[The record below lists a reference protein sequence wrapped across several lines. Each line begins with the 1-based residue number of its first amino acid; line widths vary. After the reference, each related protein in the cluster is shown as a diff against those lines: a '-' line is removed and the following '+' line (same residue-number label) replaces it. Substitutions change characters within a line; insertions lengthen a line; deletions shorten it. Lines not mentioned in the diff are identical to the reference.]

1 MIDADAHTIEFLPAL
16 WDRMEQLGGGRA
28 RLWFTARR
36 LLDRMRGLGVT
47 RMLMPWL
54 SRFGHAGIGGD
65 LVNWYHLTWS
75 ERRRRR
81 MMRPPWWVFP
91 TENTLDRATAG
102 LPKLLYERMEEIGLD
117 FTVVYPSAGLV
128 APHLPNQEL
137 RRLMCRAVNTY
148 HSEVFGDYA
157 HRMTPVAVIPMHDPK
172 EALEE
177 LEHAVRVL
185 GMKAVMIAGHV
196 VRPIPAFARR
206 WSGGKAFWLD
216 TYGID
221 SEHDYDPVWAK
232 CVELGVAPTAHSFGY
247 GWGSRQSYSN
257 FMFNHLGHFAAAGE
271 ALCRSLFLGG
281 VTRRFPSLKF
291 GFMEGGVGWACS
303 LYADLVE
310 HWEKRNPDALARVDP
325 ARVDR
330 RRLEDLYARYG
341 DQSVKE
347 RLGELLASDAE
358 AEFDENCT
366 RNDEWARCEI
376 ERPEDIRELF
386 VPHFYFGCESDDRIN
401 SWAFQDR
408 VNPFGA
414 RLRIMLSSDLGH
426 WDVPDIAAV
435 VARAHELVDEGLIT
449 RQDFRDFVFTNPV
462 RFHGSANPEF
472 FEGTAVESAARE
484 LLLADRHGVGA

>member
-1 MIDADAHTIEFLPAL
+1 
-16 WDRMEQLGGGRA
+16 
-28 RLWFTARR
+28 
-36 LLDRMRGLGVT
+36 
-47 RMLMPWL
+47 
-54 SRFGHAGIGGD
+54 
-65 LVNWYHLTWS
+65 
-75 ERRRRR
+75 
-81 MMRPPWWVFP
+81 
-91 TENTLDRATAG
+91 
-102 LPKLLYERMEEIGLD
+102 
-117 FTVVYPSAGLV
+117 
-128 APHLPNQEL
+128 
-137 RRLMCRAVNTY
+137 
-148 HSEVFGDYA
+148 
-157 HRMTPVAVIPMHDPK
+157 
-172 EALEE
+172 
-177 LEHAVRVL
+177 
-185 GMKAVMIAGHV
+185 
-196 VRPIPAFARR
+196 
-206 WSGGKAFWLD
+206 
-216 TYGID
+216 
-221 SEHDYDPVWAK
+221 
-232 CVELGVAPTAHSFGY
+232 
-247 GWGSRQSYSN
+247 
-257 FMFNHLGHFAAAGE
+257 MFNHLGHFAAAGE

-358 AEFDENCT
+358 AGFDENCT

-401 SWAFQDR
+401 SWAFQDQ

-449 RQDFRDFVFTNPV
+449 RQDFRDFVFTNPA

-484 LLLADRHGVGA
+484 LLLADRHGAGA